1 MKKLYICPTTRIVPV
16 QIKHHVLAGSVQTTS
31 EGDVKSVSVNNDAV
45 FGGSPNDVLSRR
57 GSSIWDED

>member
-16 QIKHHVLAGSVQTTS
+16 QIKHHVLAGSVQTTP
-31 EGDVKSVSVNNDAV
+31 EGNVKSVSVNNAV
-45 FGGSPNDVLSRR
+45 FEGSSDDVLSRR

>member
-16 QIKHHVLAGSVQTTS
+16 QIKHHVLAGSVQTNS
-31 EGDVKSVSVNNDAV
+31 LGDVESVSVNDVDFQGTKEN
-45 FGGSPNDVLSRR
+45 VLSRR